1 MREVLPGLVQV
12 SRTRETAA
20 GLVYKFWPEA
30 EETPL
35 AVLQFLTRHELCWG
49 KVESLGDEQLVI
61 AQDAL
66 FGATDRTII
75 VGATKDM
82 EPLRRLATMWLES
95 PKSFAQIVNER
106 I

>member
-1 MREVLPGLVQV
+1 MREVLPGLVQI

-20 GLVYKFWPEA
+20 GLVYKFWPET

-49 KVESLGDEQLVI
+49 KVESLEDERLVI
-61 AQDAL
+61 TQGAL

-75 VGATKDM
+75 VGAVKDM
-82 EPLRRLATMWLES
+82 EPLRRLAAMWLES
-95 PKSFAQIVNER
+95 PKSFLHIVAER